1 MKFTYKTATGDI
13 TIDVE
18 EEWVA
23 ILQDCDRLEYNND
36 HAETRRHYHFEACEY
51 EGQDYAADDGAIE
64 RLLEA
69 DAAKRTVQ
77 PALEKLSRSQ
87 REAIHAVF
95 YEGLTV
101 KDFADRRGV
110 TGEAI
115 TKAKNTALKKMKK
128 FLENG

>member
-1 MKFTYKTATGDI
+1 MQFTYKTATGNI

-23 ILQDCDRLEYNND
+23 ILQDCDREEYNND

-51 EGQDYAADDGAIE
+51 EGQDYADDDDAIE

-69 DAAKRTVQ
+69 EAARSTVLPLLDKLTPAQRDVIDALFYKGMTAKEYADCRGI
-77 PALEKLSRSQ
+77 S
-87 REAIHAVF
+87 EAAVS
-95 YEGLTV
+95 
-101 KDFADRRGV
+101 
-110 TGEAI
+110 
-115 TKAKNTALKKMKK
+115 KAKSTVLKKIKK